1 LEMRGIVTI
10 KVRAI
15 RCRYLAVALLVAGV
29 AIPLS
34 GVPAY
39 AQDSYVDPSLGVG
52 DSIIRSDVFVGD
64 KQGRVP
70 ATEGLFT
77 RQMSGWLSGNAEVLQ
92 GEVVHVS
99 DQSGAHVGCGTG
111 PYLVSVFGKIALIER
126 GSCTFFEK
134 ITRAASN
141 GAIGA
146 IVYNSVA
153 GGDALIRMGAPNPP
167 CPTSLCP
174 GLVPI
179 PGFFVARS
187 AGQTLAATPVNV
199 KIQAASFKALK
210 DGVTALQRDGTL
222 TTQQAGSLKDTIAAA
237 SDAANASDFAT
248 AQSLISD
255 FRAEI
260 LALANAGVL
269 CCPPPPPPALPP
281 ASDWLGLNDAAG
293 VILTRLQPPF
303 TDDSQ

>member
-1 LEMRGIVTI
+1 MRDIITI

-29 AIPLS
+29 AVPLS
-34 GVPAY
+34 GVPVY
-39 AQDSYVDPSLGVG
+39 AQDSYVDPTLGVG
-52 DSIIRSDVFVGD
+52 DSIIRSDVFVGA

-77 RQMSGWLSGNAEVLQ
+77 RQMSGWLSGNSEVLQ
-92 GEVVHVS
+92 GEVVHV
-99 DQSGAHVGCGTG
+99 GRGCNVDT
-111 PYLVSVFGKIALIER
+111 YLANPAGKIALIER
-126 GSCTFFEK
+126 GSCTFLEK
-134 ITRAASN
+134 ITRAHNN

-153 GGDALIRMGAPNPP
+153 GGGDTLIRMGAPNPP
-167 CPTSLCP
+167 CATPCP
-174 GLVPI
+174 GLLAI
-179 PGFFVARS
+179 PGFFVGRS
-187 AGQTLAATPVNV
+187 AGLALAATPVNV

-222 TTQQAGSLKDTIAAA
+222 TRQQAGSLKDKIAAA
-237 SDAANASDFAT
+237 SDAATAGDFAT
-248 AQSLISD
+248 ALSLIAD

-269 CCPPPPPPALPP
+269 CCPPPLPPTPPPP
-281 ASDWLGLNDAAG
+281 SDWRGLDDAAG
-293 VILTRLQPPF
+293 IIVQRLQPPF
-303 TDDSQ
+303 TDDIQ

>member
-1 LEMRGIVTI
+1 MRDIVSITF
-10 KVRAI
+10 RAI
-15 RCRYLAVALLVAGV
+15 RRRCLPVALMLAGI

-34 GVPAY
+34 CVSAY
-39 AQDSYVDPSLGVG
+39 AQDSYVDPTLGVG

-92 GEVVHVS
+92 AEVVHV
-99 DQSGAHVGCGTG
+99 GTG
-111 PYLVSVFGKIALIER
+111 CNVDSYLANPAGKIALIQR
-126 GSCTFFEK
+126 GGCTFLEK
-134 ITRAASN
+134 IARASNN

-153 GGDALIRMGAPNPP
+153 GGDSLIRMGPPNPP
-167 CPTSLCP
+167 CGAPCP
-174 GLVPI
+174 GLLPI

-187 AGQTLAATPVNV
+187 AGLTLAATPVSV

-210 DGVTALQRDGTL
+210 DGVTALERNRTL
-222 TTQQAGSLKDTIAAA
+222 TRQQAGSLKEKISAA
-237 SDAANASDFAT
+237 SDAAIASDFAT
-248 AQSLISD
+248 ALSLISD
-255 FRAEI
+255 FRVEI

-269 CCPPPPPPALPP
+269 CCPPPPPPTAPP
-281 ASDWLGLNDAAG
+281 PSDWRGLDDAAG
-293 VILTRLQPPF
+293 IIVQRLQPPF
-303 TDDSQ
+303 TDGIE